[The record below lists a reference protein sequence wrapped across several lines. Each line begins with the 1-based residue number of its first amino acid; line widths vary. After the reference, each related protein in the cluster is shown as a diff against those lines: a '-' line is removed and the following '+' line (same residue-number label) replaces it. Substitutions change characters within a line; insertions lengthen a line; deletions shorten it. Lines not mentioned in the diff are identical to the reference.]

1 MRAAQRGGAICI
13 CLCDTNGS
21 TMPEEVSRVTTEM
34 VSAFAGMKIGIHC
47 HNDTG
52 MAVANSIAAV
62 LAVRIMFREL

>member
-1 MRAAQRGGAICI
+1 
-13 CLCDTNGS
+13 
-21 TMPEEVSRVTTEM
+21 MPEEVSRVTTEM